1 MNTRN
6 IIEAFWEA
14 HLAGDH
20 DALKQV
26 ISREIE
32 WTVVGRSCPIAKTYH
47 GWEGFMGELLG
58 GLAQAFVPGTL
69 NMKLLGL
76 YVDEAQEVGI
86 LHLFETA
93 TAAPTGFVVESEIVD
108 VITVKDGKIVAV
120 REIMDLAEPIQAFG
134 FKLGK

>member
-1 MNTRN
+1 MSTRT
-6 IIEAFWEA
+6 IIEAFWKA

-20 DALKQV
+20 EALKQV
-26 ISREIE
+26 IAKDIK
-32 WTVVGRSCPIAKTYH
+32 WTVVGRSCPIAKTYE
-47 GWEGFMGELLG
+47 GWEGFLGELLG

-69 NMKLLGL
+69 DMTLRGL
-76 YVDEAQEVGI
+76 YVDEAQGVGV

-108 VITVKDGKIVAV
+108 IITVRDGKIVSV

-134 FKLGK
+134 FELGK